1 MTCDLATGQV
11 TGQVAAPCAQD
22 EDQVRPPLHHSADSV
37 TEPVGGRPESR
48 PESEGPNG
56 AQTFL
61 SAKRA
66 KRSGDFPVP
75 FMAGWFRAEGDIT
88 QARPPTLREI
98 QAGIGV

>member
-22 EDQVRPPLHHSADSV
+22 EDQVRPPLHHSADPV
-37 TEPVGGRPESR
+37 TGQERLESR
-48 PESEGPNG
+48 LESEGPNG
-56 AQTFL
+56 ARTFL

-88 QARPPTLREI
+88 QPHPPALREI
-98 QAGIGV
+98 LEKIGV